1 MDRLKIKNL
10 LPVFLFCVLASP
22 QIFAQARTSI
32 ELQAIQTRTYE
43 HNERGTI
50 RAVLAVLQNN
60 KFENIRSDSN
70 AGLITA
76 DLPTVMA
83 GDTAE
88 EQAAKTAAGFVL
100 GTIIPFGGFLAP
112 AQRTGTKTRTLSA
125 AIEEI
130 APNRTNVRILLKETE
145 RITKIGFLGTT
156 SEEMKENDMT
166 SQPEIYQ
173 NIFQQID
180 KEIFVRT
187 NR

>member
-1 MDRLKIKNL
+1 MWLTKKNL
-10 LPVFLFCVLASP
+10 FLILIPLLLSSQ
-22 QIFAQARTSI
+22 QIFAQGGTSI

-43 HNERGTI
+43 YNERGTI

-60 KFENIRSDSN
+60 KFENIKSDSN

-76 DLPTVMA
+76 ELPSVMA

-100 GTIIPFGGFLAP
+100 GAVIPFGGFLAP

-130 APNRTNVRILLKETE
+130 SSNRTNVRILLKETE
-145 RITKIGFLGTT
+145 RITKTGFLGTT
-156 SEEMKENDMT
+156 SEELKENDMT
-166 SQPEIYQ
+166 SQPQIYQ
-173 NIFQQID
+173 KIFEQID
-180 KEIFVRT
+180 KEIFVRS